1 MNRSRPR
8 AGLAAPVALPAGF
21 TAFLVIGAVA
31 AGLGGRLPGT
41 GVLILAGIV
50 VVVLSAAAEPL
61 VGPALGVIGWLT
73 VAGFSRPPY
82 AQLRMSGPD
91 ALRDAV
97 TMTGCVLLGSL
108 TGLIV
113 RELARSS
120 RLGSVD
126 PRGGQRSAGL
136 RGRRQ
141 VAGVLLAAGLPL
153 LTVLLAA
160 ERPHLDLSDAC
171 SPTWSPWWPSP
182 SWAGSGQPCWPPSWP
197 ACC

>member
-1 MNRSRPR
+1 MNRSRAR
-8 AGLAAPVALPAGF
+8 TGLAAHIALPAGF

-41 GVLILAGIV
+41 GVLILAGAV

-126 PRGGQRSAGL
+126 PRGGQRSAASGAG
-136 RGRRQ
+136 GR
-141 VAGVLLAAGLPL
+141 
-153 LTVLLAA
+153 
-160 ERPHLDLSDAC
+160 
-171 SPTWSPWWPSP
+171 
-182 SWAGSGQPCWPPSWP
+182 WP
-197 ACC
+197 ACCSLLACRC

>member
-1 MNRSRPR
+1 MNRSRAR
-8 AGLAAPVALPAGF
+8 TGLAAHIALPAGF

-91 ALRDAV
+91 ALRDAL

-120 RLGSVD
+120 RLARE
-126 PRGGQRSAGL
+126 RGPAGWPAI
-136 RGRRQ
+136 RRPQGPAAGGRR
-141 VAGVLLAAGLPL
+141 AA
-153 LTVLLAA
+153 
-160 ERPHLDLSDAC
+160 R
-171 SPTWSPWWPSP
+171 
-182 SWAGSGQPCWPPSWP
+182 CWPAAADRPPRRRAP
-197 ACC
+197 APGPVR